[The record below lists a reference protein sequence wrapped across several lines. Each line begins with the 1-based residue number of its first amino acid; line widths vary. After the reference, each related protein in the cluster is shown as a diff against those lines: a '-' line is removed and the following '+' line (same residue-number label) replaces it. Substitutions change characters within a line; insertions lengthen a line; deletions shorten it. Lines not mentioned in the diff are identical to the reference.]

1 MGKSIVFMGSP
12 DFAVPTL
19 EFLAGNFA
27 IMGVVTQPDRPAG
40 RGKVLTPP
48 PVKISALKYGL
59 EIIQPTRLRDP
70 GVFEKL
76 QEWNPD
82 AIIVAAFGQILR
94 ENVLN
99 LPPYGCIN
107 VHASLLPRW
116 RGAAPIQAAIL
127 SGDEVTGITIM
138 QMDAGIDTGRIFSQ
152 KELPIKENE
161 TGIELGNRLA
171 KLGAELLGE
180 TLPRIITGQ
189 LPTFPQDDSL
199 ATYAPKIEKSM
210 GELDFSHSSAQLLRN
225 IRAFHPW
232 PGTQF
237 NLDGQVIK
245 VIKARAVLPGILF
258 PGKRGLHEGLP
269 AIGTGD
275 GDLVI
280 EELQLAGK
288 KPMTGKAFLQ
298 GFKHWEIR

>member
-12 DFAVPTL
+12 EFAVPTL
-19 EFLAGNFA
+19 EFLVGNYT
-27 IMGVVTQPDRPAG
+27 IRGVVTQPDKPAG
-40 RGKVLTPP
+40 RGKVLTSP

-59 EIIQPTRLRDP
+59 EIIQPNRLRDP

-82 AIIVAAFGQILR
+82 VIIVAAFGQILR
-94 ENVLN
+94 ENVLQ
-99 LPPYGCIN
+99 LPAYGCIN

-127 SGDEVTGITIM
+127 SGEEITGITIM

-152 KELPIKENE
+152 KELPINQNE
-161 TGIELGNRLA
+161 TAVELSNRLA
-171 KLGAELLGE
+171 KMGAELLGE
-180 TLPRIITGQ
+180 TLPMIFSGQ
-189 LPTFPQDDSL
+189 LASFPQDDSL

-210 GELDFSHSSAQLLRN
+210 GALDFSLSSTELLRN
-225 IRAFHPW
+225 IRAFYPW
-232 PGTQF
+232 PGSQF

-245 VIKARAVLPGILF
+245 VLKARGVFPGNLF
-258 PGKRGLHEGLP
+258 SGKRGLNKGFP

-280 EELQLAGK
+280 EELQPAGK

-298 GFKHWEIR
+298 GFKNWEN

>member
-1 MGKSIVFMGSP
+1 
-12 DFAVPTL
+12 
-19 EFLAGNFA
+19 
-27 IMGVVTQPDRPAG
+27 
-40 RGKVLTPP
+40 
-48 PVKISALKYGL
+48 
-59 EIIQPTRLRDP
+59 LRDP

-76 QEWNPD
+76 QEWNSD

-94 ENVLN
+94 ENVLQ
-99 LPPYGCIN
+99 LPAFGCIN

-127 SGDEVTGITIM
+127 SGDEVSGITIM

-152 KELPIKENE
+152 KELTIKENE
-161 TGIELGNRLA
+161 TAIELGNRLA

-180 TLPRIITGQ
+180 TLPRIFSGQ
-189 LPTFPQDDSL
+189 QSTFPQDDSL

-210 GELDFSHSSAQLLRN
+210 GELDFSLSSAQLLRN

-232 PGTQF
+232 PGTQL

-245 VIKARAVLPGILF
+245 VIKAWAVIPGNLF

-280 EELQLAGK
+280 EELQPAGK

-298 GFKHWEIR
+298 GFKNWEMR

>member
-1 MGKSIVFMGSP
+1 MGSP
-12 DFAVPTL
+12 DFAVPAL
-19 EFLAGNFA
+19 EFLAGNYT
-27 IMGVVTQPDRPAG
+27 IEGVVTQPDRPAG
-40 RGKVLTPP
+40 RGKFITPP
-48 PVKISALKYGL
+48 PVKISALEYGL
-59 EIIQPTRLRDP
+59 EIIQPNRLRDP

-99 LPPYGCIN
+99 LPAYGCIN

-127 SGDEVTGITIM
+127 SGDEVTGISIM

-152 KELPIKENE
+152 KELLIKENE
-161 TGIELGNRLA
+161 TAIELGNRLA
-171 KLGAELLGE
+171 QLGAELLGE
-180 TLPRIITGQ
+180 TLPRIFSGQ
-189 LPTFPQDDSL
+189 QSTFPQDDSL

-210 GELDFSHSSAQLLRN
+210 GELDFSLSSEQLHRN
-225 IRAFHPW
+225 IRAFYPW

-245 VIKARAVLPGILF
+245 VIKARVVLPGDLF
-258 PGKRGLHEGLP
+258 PGKRGLDQGLP
-269 AIGTGD
+269 AIGTGH

-280 EELQLAGK
+280 EELQPAGK

-298 GFKHWEIR
+298 GFKNWEIR